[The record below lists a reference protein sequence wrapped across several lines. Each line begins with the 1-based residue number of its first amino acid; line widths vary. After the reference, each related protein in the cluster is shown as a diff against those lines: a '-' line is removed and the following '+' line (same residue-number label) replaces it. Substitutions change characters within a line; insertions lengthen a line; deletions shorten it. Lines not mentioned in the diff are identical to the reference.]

1 MRACFGVKFG
11 QSAIKV
17 RGCRPPVCPSA
28 YLCIRQHDLCGLWS
42 TGGGREGGRK
52 GRQTG
57 SQAGKCHGGVSRF
70 STAAAGAARAFLG
83 NGFFLFLLLHVTPI
97 EQLTDC
103 LTLCTRT
110 QGSLLMTDLG
120 PSSYLDNVTSPPYL
134 TIVIEAFQ
142 MRNPL
147 GS

>member
-1 MRACFGVKFG
+1 MRLV
-11 QSAIKV
+11 V
-17 RGCRPPVCPSA
+17 
-28 YLCIRQHDLCGLWS
+28 Y
-42 TGGGREGGRK
+42 GGREGGRK
-52 GRQTG
+52 GRQRG